1 MENIPGMDFNMS
13 HFTNNLAPVDIV
25 PRPQSQ
31 PLFDTQV
38 QSSPY
43 QPTSQFHQPI
53 SQPMP
58 SLGSNLAGYH
68 DRMDPTMGMSV
79 LASPDQIN
87 QRLAKLENVVVEMQ
101 RRCAQAESA
110 CTNMERDL
118 RHVQELA
125 FLAKCA
131 AVTTEKRCVDLT
143 ASLASTRS
151 ELDRRRDQY
160 VELLASV
167 TLLEN
172 TINVETS
179 ELRNSFETMFHALC
193 GLIRLARSQTT
204 YPGGTVLEE
213 EFEECLRMGGPED

>member
-1 MENIPGMDFNMS
+1 MYLAVLAPIYQALYAKTHPSHSSYNSTTMENIPGMDFNMS

-87 QRLAKLENVVVEMQ
+87 QRLAK
-101 RRCAQAESA
+101 
-110 CTNMERDL
+110 
-118 RHVQELA
+118 
-125 FLAKCA
+125 
-131 AVTTEKRCVDLT
+131 
-143 ASLASTRS
+143 
-151 ELDRRRDQY
+151 Y
-160 VELLASV
+160 VLMVKL
-167 TLLEN
+167 
-172 TINVETS
+172 
-179 ELRNSFETMFHALC
+179 
-193 GLIRLARSQTT
+193 
-204 YPGGTVLEE
+204 
-213 EFEECLRMGGPED
+213 